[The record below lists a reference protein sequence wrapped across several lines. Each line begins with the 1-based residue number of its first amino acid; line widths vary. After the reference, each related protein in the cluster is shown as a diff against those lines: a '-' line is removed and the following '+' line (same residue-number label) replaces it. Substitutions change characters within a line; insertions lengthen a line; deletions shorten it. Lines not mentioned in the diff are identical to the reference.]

1 MIPRKTRNGGGGL
14 TSWPKTTRPG
24 NSASEPKQETKGSFV
39 VEALQ
44 RLSGGVDRGVIA
56 ESFDRIG
63 GGVMIV
69 QEINQNIVRPK
80 RSQCLYR
87 PASNLKEATRLSLE

>member
-1 MIPRKTRNGGGGL
+1 M
-14 TSWPKTTRPG
+14 
-24 NSASEPKQETKGSFV
+24 SEPKQETKGSFV